1 MLTIIAAAAAIHRCC
16 RQITEYY
23 EKEDSIFSFFS
34 LSIYTS
40 PIATITCS
48 ATAAATC
55 TATSGVNMVQ
65 VLKKKQIEL
74 KNFLYLLV
82 SIENT

>member
-1 MLTIIAAAAAIHRCC
+1 MKKKTH
-16 RQITEYY
+16 
-23 EKEDSIFSFFS
+23 FFFS
-34 LSIYTS
+34 SLPIYTS
-40 PIATITCS
+40 PITTVTCS

-74 KNFLYLLV
+74 KSFLYLLV
-82 SIENT
+82 SFANT

>member
-1 MLTIIAAAAAIHRCC
+1 MLTIIVAAAIHGGC
-16 RQITEYY
+16 RQVIEYY
-23 EKEDSIFSFFS
+23 EKENSFFSFFS
-34 LSIYTS
+34 LLIYTS
-40 PIATITCS
+40 PIATVTCS

-74 KNFLYLLV
+74 KSFLYLLV
-82 SIENT
+82 SFANT

>member
-1 MLTIIAAAAAIHRCC
+1 MLTIIVAAAIHGGCC
-16 RQITEYY
+16 QIIEYY
-23 EKEDSIFSFFS
+23 EKENSFFSFFS

-48 ATAAATC
+48 ATATC

-74 KNFLYLLV
+74 KSFLYLLV
-82 SIENT
+82 SFANT